1 MLKFAKSVKF
11 NVLTDE
17 LYLVRCGLMTAV
29 AEYDEAEN
37 SFCFTYEHDEHLF
50 IHEYQATTQGVEAA
64 IWEWL
69 CTLSRF
75 TTPNAERTLGKKWKA
90 TVSEAA

>member
-29 AEYDEAEN
+29 AEYDEAEG

>member
-17 LYLVRCGLMTAV
+17 LYFVHCGLMTAV
-29 AEYDEAEN
+29 AEYDEEEN
-37 SFCFTYEHDEHLF
+37 SFCFTYEHSGHMF
-50 IHEYQATTQGVEAA
+50 VREYQATVEGVEEA

-75 TTPNAERTLGKKWKA
+75 TTPNADRTLGKKWKA
-90 TVSEAA
+90 MVSEAA